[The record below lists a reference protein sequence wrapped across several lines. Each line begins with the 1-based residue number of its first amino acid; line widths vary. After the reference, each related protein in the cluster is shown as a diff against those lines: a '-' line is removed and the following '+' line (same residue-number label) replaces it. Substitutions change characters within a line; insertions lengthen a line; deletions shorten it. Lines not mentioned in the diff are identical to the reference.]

1 MRTLNI
7 PALSG
12 SIILALLSA
21 NAAAQTST
29 EEARALAAQATARH
43 ERESLTHAPVA
54 EPVAAGDYRA
64 EAHQRERLLQWQAS
78 QRAVRAFEAGA
89 RSRPL
94 AVTSEESARAEAHRV
109 LAEQGLAQR
118 AAVLRTADAAQ

>member
-29 EEARALAAQATARH
+29 EEARALAAKATAAH
-43 ERESLTHAPVA
+43 EREAWAHPPVA
-54 EPVAAGDYRA
+54 EPVAPGDYRA
-64 EAHQRERLLQWQAS
+64 EAHQRERLLQWQAL
-78 QRAVRAFEAGA
+78 QRAVFAYEAGQ

-94 AVTSEESARAEAHRV
+94 LVTNEESARAEAHRV
-109 LAEQGLAQR
+109 LSEQALAEHATE
-118 AAVLRTADAAQ
+118 LRTAAAAQ